1 MSHQPS
7 KPVRRVTVPQL
18 AKMKAEGRRIVMLTA
33 YDYTTAALVDRSG
46 ADVILV
52 GDSLGMVIQGHE
64 NTIPVTIDQM
74 IYHAEMVV
82 RAAQRAMVVVDIPFP
97 GYHLGQEA
105 TLTDSVRLLKESRC
119 QAVKLEGGAD
129 QADAIHA
136 LVQAGIPVMAHLGLR
151 PQNVLL
157 LGGYRV
163 ERDIDRLLAD
173 AVATEAAGAF
183 AILLECIPQRVAR
196 EITERVRV
204 PTIGIGAGP
213 HCDGQVLV
221 LHDIVGLVGSRPPKH
236 AKQYAALGQAMEEAC
251 RDYGNEVRDGS
262 FPAANHVF
270 D

>member
-18 AKMKAEGRRIVMLTA
+18 ARMKKDGRRIVMLTA
-33 YDYTTAALVDRSG
+33 YDFTMASIVDRSG

-82 RAAQRAMVVVDIPFP
+82 RATQRAMVVVDIPFP
-97 GYHLGQEA
+97 GYHLGTEA
-105 TLTDSVRLLKESRC
+105 TLSDSVRLLKESGC
-119 QAVKLEGGAD
+119 HGVKLEGGED
-129 QADAIHA
+129 QAAAIHA

-151 PQNVLL
+151 PQNVLQ

-163 ERDIDRLLAD
+163 ERDMERLLAD
-173 AVATEAAGAF
+173 ALATEAAGAF
-183 AILLECIPQRVAR
+183 SILLECIPQSVAL
-196 EITERVRV
+196 EITERVGV

-221 LHDIVGLVGSRPPKH
+221 FHDILALTGARPPKH
-236 AKQYAALGQAMEEAC
+236 AKEYASLGQAMEDAC
-251 RDYGNEVRDGS
+251 RAFGSEVRDGS
-262 FPAANHVF
+262 FPTAHHAF